1 MKVIFFVIK
10 KRQLKIGLV
19 LLLSLL
25 GVALHKPVGRLV
37 YPFPY
42 REEIEIRSEY
52 AGVDPQLVAALIYV
66 ESKFDPKARSTKG
79 ARGLMQI
86 MPETAAWVSAQKGLA
101 FQVDDLDRPEVNI
114 PLGVWYLGYLFRSST
129 GTGFGP
135 GRLHAGGEKVKAWL
149 APGSGPGGL
158 MICTA
163 SPTWRLGA
171 TWPRSCGRTVFTG
184 IYMRSPNEFLG
195 NAAGAVWAKVNP
207 AVGIWLDCQ
216 LGGCIC
222 LGLK

>member
-1 MKVIFFVIK
+1 MDLGWERVVKVIFFVIK

-19 LLLSLL
+19 LLMSLL

-114 PLGVWYLGYLFRSST
+114 PLGVWYLGYLFREFN
-129 GTGFGP
+129 GD
-135 GRLHAGGEKVKAWL
+135 RVLALAAYNAGGEKVKAWL
-149 APGSGPGGL
+149 VSGAW
-158 MICTA
+158 T
-163 SPTWRLGA
+163 
-171 TWPRSCGRTVFTG
+171 GRVDDLHRIPYLETRRYVAK
-184 IYMRSPNEFLG
+184 IMRTYCFYRYLYAQPE
-195 NAAGAVWAKVNP
+195 
-207 AVGIWLDCQ
+207 
-216 LGGCIC
+216 
-222 LGLK
+222 